1 MLIEENKS
9 LKKFNTFGIDVKTK
23 LFFEVKNHADLLQLF
38 NNGLLKEQLLILGGG
53 SNLLFTKDFEGLT
66 LKINLSGIE
75 ILAHPDPTKKILRA
89 GAGESWH
96 QLVQFSIDHDLGGIE
111 NLSLIPGKVGAA
123 PMQNIGAYGVE
134 LKDVFFQLEAF
145 EIKTGKTLLFNKDQ
159 CKFGYRESVFK
170 RELSGQFIITKVS
183 FLLSENP
190 IFNTSYGAIEE
201 ELNKTGAANSLQNIS
216 KAIINI
222 RRSKLPNPDEI
233 GNAGSFFKNPT
244 IDQLEFTE
252 LQKKFP
258 EIPFYPVDSKTV
270 KVPAGWLIEKCG
282 LKGIKKGNCG
292 VHEKQALVL
301 VNFGK
306 ASGKEIYELSE
317 FIIQSVIEKF
327 GITLEREVN
336 IL

>member
-38 NNGLLKEQLLILGGG
+38 NNGLLKKPLLILGGG

-66 LKINLSGIE
+66 LKISLSGIE
-75 ILAHPDPTKKILRA
+75 ILTHPDPTKKILIA

-96 QLVQFSIDHDLGGIE
+96 QLVQFSIDHELGGIE

-145 EIKTGKTLLFNKDQ
+145 EIKTGRTVIFNKDQ

-201 ELNKTGAANSLQNIS
+201 ELNKTGAAKSLQNIS

-222 RRSKLPNPDEI
+222 RKSKLPNPDEI

-244 IDQLEFTE
+244 IDRLEFTE

-258 EIPFYPVDSKTV
+258 EIPFYTVDKKTV
-270 KVPAGWLIEKCG
+270 KVPAGWLIEKCE

-306 ASGKEIYELSE
+306 ADGKEIYELSE
-317 FIIQSVIEKF
+317 FIIQSVNHKF
-327 GITLEREVN
+327 SITLEREVN